1 MLVLLKSLNGEVS
14 SLIEEVNIW
23 SDKKTL
29 QTISPKG
36 AERLTRLQEALDRAL
51 SILQSMQD
59 KLSEGE
65 PELLLQQPAVW
76 LWVER
81 KIAELRLQDSGI
93 EIVHIYLGKK
103 GLAGERVHQGL
114 ITVETHLAG
123 F

>member
-1 MLVLLKSLNGEVS
+1 MLKLLISLNDEVS
-14 SLIEEVNIW
+14 SLIEEVDIW
-23 SDKKTL
+23 SGKKTL

-36 AERLTRLQEALDRAL
+36 AERLTRLQEALVRVL
-51 SILQSMQD
+51 GISQTMQD